1 MVRRQR
7 PVWRGER
14 EGAASGRLEHNTN
27 MCKCI
32 YGHQR
37 ARANNNACLVACLAA
52 CHAAGDEAKGCG
64 LFAAV
69 DLVTHL
75 QIAKIYTRSLQT
87 HAYAYKTKHTKGRS
101 ECKGGGQGDCCS
113 Y

>member
-1 MVRRQR
+1 MVRRR
-7 PVWRGER
+7 VGRGEWGVGSG
-14 EGAASGRLEHNTN
+14 EAAASGRLEHNTN

-32 YGHQR
+32 YGHQH
-37 ARANNNACLVACLAA
+37 ARANNNASVPA

-87 HAYAYKTKHTKGRS
+87 HAYACRAKHTKGR
-101 ECKGGGQGDCCS
+101 GVGRGDCCS

>member
-1 MVRRQR
+1 
-7 PVWRGER
+7 
-14 EGAASGRLEHNTN
+14 

-37 ARANNNACLVACLAA
+37 ARAN
-52 CHAAGDEAKGCG
+52 AAGDEAKGCG
-64 LFAAV
+64 LFVAV

-87 HAYAYKTKHTKGRS
+87 HARAHTHTHKHTHTHTHTELSGDGVSGKGRALLLFK
-101 ECKGGGQGDCCS
+101 C
-113 Y
+113 

>member
-1 MVRRQR
+1 MYLRSSTCQGKQQR
-7 PVWRGER
+7 LPDCL
-14 EGAASGRLEHNTN
+14 GA
-27 MCKCI
+27 CP
-32 YGHQR
+32 
-37 ARANNNACLVACLAA
+37 AA

-87 HAYAYKTKHTKGRS
+87 HAYAHRAKHTKGRGVG
-101 ECKGGGQGDCCS
+101 KGRLLQLLMLTNLFVGAQH
-113 Y
+113 

>member
-1 MVRRQR
+1 
-7 PVWRGER
+7 
-14 EGAASGRLEHNTN
+14 

-37 ARANNNACLVACLAA
+37 ARAN
-52 CHAAGDEAKGCG
+52 AAGDEAKGCG
-64 LFAAV
+64 LFVAV

-87 HAYAYKTKHTKGRS
+87 HARAHTNTHTHKHTHTHTHTELSGDGVSGEGRALLLFK
-101 ECKGGGQGDCCS
+101 C
-113 Y
+113 